1 MGMNER
7 INKQRLYDY
16 FAGKATG
23 FEKQQIEEWSRE
35 PAHEELFY
43 SWLDEWE
50 QAHLQY
56 APDHPTAL
64 SHYHNFLFA
73 DRPGVANPASPLE
86 TTSWPIGQFR
96 RRSWSVW
103 LVAASVTVLAV
114 FLGFYKPLLTR
125 TYETTYGET
134 RTVTLPDG
142 STVTLNSNSSLQI
155 PRFGFGKQLLGI
167 PGREVRLTGEAFFSV
182 THTATN
188 QRFVVKTDNGP
199 EVVVLGTEFTVFARP
214 RGTKVALN
222 RGKVVVHYQQPD
234 QQAGQVMTK
243 PGDLLTFTPTGAM
256 HRHQTRQVPA
266 NPAWT
271 EHRFVFDKTTLTE
284 IAAMLAENYGL
295 HVRITDDEISR
306 LTLSGA
312 YPAQNANDLLRIIAE
327 VLNLTI
333 TQQNSVVVLSPK
345 AI

>member
-1 MGMNER
+1 MDMNER
-7 INKQRLYDY
+7 INKQRLFDY

-35 PAHEELFY
+35 PTHEEQFY

-50 QAHLQY
+50 QAYLQY
-56 APDHPTAL
+56 TTDQPVAL
-64 SHYHNFLFA
+64 SRYHDFLFA
-73 DRPGVANPASPLE
+73 DHPSATNASPPVE
-86 TTSWPIGQFR
+86 AASQSIGQFGR
-96 RRSWSVW
+96 RNWLVW
-103 LVAASVTVLAV
+103 LVAASMATLIV
-114 FLGFYKPLLTR
+114 FWGFHEQLLTR
-125 TYETTYGET
+125 TYETRYGET

-142 STVTLNSNSSLQI
+142 SSVTLNSNSLLQVS
-155 PRFGFGKQLLGI
+155 RFGFGKQWFDI
-167 PGREVRLTGEAFFSV
+167 QSRQVRLSGEAFFSV

-199 EVVVLGTEFTVFARP
+199 EVVVLGTEFTVFARA

-234 QQAGQVMTK
+234 QRAGRVVMK
-243 PGDLLTFTPTGAM
+243 PGDLLTFTPKGDM
-256 HRHQTRQVPA
+256 HRQQTNQVPA

-284 IAAMLAENYGL
+284 IAAMLTENYGV
-295 HVRITDDEISR
+295 HVKIADAETSH

-312 YPAQNANDLLRIIAE
+312 YTAQNANEMLCIIAE
-327 VLNLTI
+327 VLNLSI